1 VEFPAVELEALPA
14 SGPTRRLTAM
24 LPAAA
29 PNAPLFAP
37 GFGRSVY
44 SGAQFRF

>member
-1 VEFPAVELEALPA
+1 
-14 SGPTRRLTAM
+14 M

-37 GFGRSVY
+37 GFGRSVFGRSVY